1 MSLAARLNKRIAI
14 QRRGGSRDAA
24 GQAIPGDWVNV
35 IIDGDGKCWAEVKD
49 ISGKEFVSAT
59 AEQASVTTRITIR
72 HRPHLSSE
80 LRVVHGTDVYDV
92 LAVLGQDGRTLQLMC
107 TRGLT

>member
-1 MSLAARLNKRIAI
+1 MSLASRLNKRVTI
-14 QRRGGSRDAA
+14 QRRSVGKDAA
-24 GQAIPGDWVNV
+24 GQPIEGWENV
-35 IIDGDGKCWAEVKD
+35 ISDGDGKCWAEIKD

-72 HRPHLSSE
+72 HRPGLSSA
-80 LRVVHGTDVYDV
+80 LRVGHGADLYDV

-107 TRGLT
+107 TRGLA